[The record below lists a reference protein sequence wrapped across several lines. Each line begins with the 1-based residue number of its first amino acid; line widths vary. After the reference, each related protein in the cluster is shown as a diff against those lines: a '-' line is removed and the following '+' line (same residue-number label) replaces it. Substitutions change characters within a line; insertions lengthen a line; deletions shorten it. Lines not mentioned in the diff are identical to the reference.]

1 MDAGDETAKAL
12 VMNSMLMDVAGGLLM
27 QSDWIW
33 GVIGII
39 LGVLAEM
46 AINRKPARAGASKSR
61 QRK

>member
-1 MDAGDETAKAL
+1 
-12 VMNSMLMDVAGGLLM
+12 MNSMLMNVAGGLLM

-46 AINRKPARAGASKSR
+46 AINRKPASARASKNR
-61 QRK
+61 TRK

>member
-1 MDAGDETAKAL
+1 
-12 VMNSMLMDVAGGLLM
+12 MNLMLMDVAGGMLM
-27 QSDWIW
+27 QNDWIW

-46 AINRKPARAGASKSR
+46 AINRSPARARAAKDR